1 MGANSEWHISMQDEL
16 INTVHQAEEGE
27 LTNLDALIELREKR
41 KHLETGLEIIKQF
54 EDNNLDAIANESHN
68 YPDGYRGV
76 KVTLTNGR
84 KMYYFKGIPEV
95 ESHLTEVKKAEEKY
109 RAAFDGVQ
117 KGIIEIVE
125 SEDGSKGW
133 IDTETGDILPFP
145 EVNYGKSFLTIKAT
159 KK

>member
-1 MGANSEWHISMQDEL
+1 MGASSEWHISMQDEL

-27 LTNLDALIELREKR
+27 LSNLDALIELRDNR

-54 EDNNLDAIANESHN
+54 EDEKINEIASEAHN
-68 YPDGYRGV
+68 YPEGYKGV

-84 KMYYFKGIPEV
+84 KMYSYKGIPEV

-117 KGIIEIVE
+117 KGIIEVVE

-133 IDTETGDILPFP
+133 VDTTTGDILPFP
-145 EVNYGKSFLTIKAT
+145 EVNYGKSFLTVKQT
-159 KK
+159 RK